1 MPPCWVRRVI
11 VHDAL
16 TIEAGIEAGIEAETE
31 AETVSV
37 EGRTLDGADPILGG
51 AGQTLDEVVLAD
63 LRLVVACPWGPV
75 AHHLEAAC
83 QWDLVVHSLEA
94 ACQWDLAAHR
104 SEAACR
110 SEAAVLRA
118 STPRTC

>member
-51 AGQTLDEVVLAD
+51 AGQTLDEVVLVVR
-63 LRLVVACPWGPV
+63 RLVVACPWAQAV
-75 AHHLEAAC
+75 LLSEAVC
-83 QWDLVVHSLEA
+83 R
-94 ACQWDLAAHR
+94 WDLAAHR